1 MSDELMLLVPEAPA
15 AEPDIADPGQRKA
28 RLDALRLGLLDNS
41 KANADH
47 LLRMLVDHVSVS
59 MKVVSVTTFRKGS
72 VALPASESILEQLA
86 RDSDLVLSA
95 MAD

>member
-1 MSDELMLLVPEAPA
+1 MSDDLILLVPEAPA
-15 AEPDIADPGQRKA
+15 AEPDAADFGQRKA
-28 RLDALRLGLLDNS
+28 SLDALRLGLLDNS

-59 MKVVSVTTFRKGS
+59 MRVVSVVTLRKGS
-72 VALPASESILEQLA
+72 VALPASESVLDQLA
-86 RDSDLVLSA
+86 RDSDLVISA

>member
-1 MSDELMLLVPEAPA
+1 MNEELILLVPEAPA
-15 AEPDIADPGQRKA
+15 AEPDSADVGQRKA
-28 RLDALRLGLLDNS
+28 SLDALRLGLLDNS

-59 MKVVSVTTFRKGS
+59 MKIASVTSLRKGS
-72 VALPASESILEQLA
+72 VALPASESMLDQLA

>member
-1 MSDELMLLVPEAPA
+1 MSDELILLVPEAPA
-15 AEPDIADPGQRKA
+15 AEPEIVDRGQRKA
-28 RLDALRLGLLDNS
+28 SLDALRLGLLDNS

-47 LLRMLVDHVSVS
+47 LLRMLVDHVSVG
-59 MKVVSVTTFRKGS
+59 MKVASVTTLRKGS
-72 VALPASESILEQLA
+72 VALPASETILDQLA

>member
-15 AEPDIADPGQRKA
+15 AEPEMADPGQRKA
-28 RLDALRLGLLDNS
+28 SLDALRLGLLDNS

-47 LLRMLVDHVSVS
+47 LLRMLVENVSAS
-59 MKVVSVTTFRKGS
+59 MKVASVTALRKGS
-72 VALPASESILEQLA
+72 VALPASESILDQLA

>member
-1 MSDELMLLVPEAPA
+1 MSEELILLVPEAPA
-15 AEPDIADPGQRKA
+15 AELDTADAGQRKA
-28 RLDALRLGLLDNS
+28 SLDALRLGLLDNS

-59 MKVVSVTTFRKGS
+59 MKVASVTSLRKGS
-72 VALPASESILEQLA
+72 VALPASESMLDQLA

>member
-1 MSDELMLLVPEAPA
+1 MSEELILLVPEAPA
-15 AEPDIADPGQRKA
+15 AEPDTADAGQRKA
-28 RLDALRLGLLDNS
+28 SLDALRLGLLDNS

-59 MKVVSVTTFRKGS
+59 MKVASVTSLRKGS
-72 VALPASESILEQLA
+72 VALPASESMLDQLA